1 MKDLVGLLGLSFLS
15 SVCCVGALCFDVV
28 VPCVFGSSIYLH
40 YPSGKLLWYMGG
52 LIRIHCSC

>member
-15 SVCCVGALCFDVV
+15 SVCGALCFDVV